1 MNANIKKVIE
11 TDAEVSTLEIDA
23 HMRYLEDTTYSC
35 DGEWV
40 NCNENDSECPCT
52 EGHQWKPIIDVNT
65 GQILNWS
72 ADRKFWVFGKV
83 CDEFKCKVKG
93 INDEVLIDYEGYVP
107 NCMSINDK
115 GYGDYIDM
123 IVNPDG
129 IIQDWEFKQSD
140 IDYMNM
146 YNLNN

>member
-11 TDAEVSTLEIDA
+11 TAVEVSTLEIDA
-23 HMRYLEDTTYSC
+23 HMRYLEDTTYC
-35 DGEWV
+35 YDGEWV

-65 GQILNWS
+65 GHILNWS
-72 ADRKFWVFGKV
+72 TDKKFWVFGKV

-93 INDEVLIDYEGYVP
+93 IDDEVLIDYEGYVP
-107 NCMSINDK
+107 SFMAIEDN

-123 IVNPDG
+123 IVEEDG
-129 IIQDWEFKQSD
+129 TIKDWYFCQDH
-140 IDYMNM
+140 IDELINN
-146 YNLNN
+146 NL